1 MYTFPHR
8 RINMFEF
15 LLLIVSIFIFML
27 AVTILMLVKN
37 ENAYKNRDII
47 IEAIYEY
54 NIASNRYGD
63 RIDYADIEPYDDT
76 LYRWWDWG
84 YENILPPD
92 KFEIIK
98 PYIKNNR

>member
-1 MYTFPHR
+1 
-8 RINMFEF
+8 MFGF
-15 LLLIVSIFIFML
+15 LLLIVTVLML
-27 AVTILMLVKN
+27 AFFILMLVKN
-37 ENAYKNRDII
+37 DNALKNRGII

-54 NIASNRYGD
+54 NTIMIASNKRRD
-63 RIDYADIEPYDDT
+63 KIKYADMESYDDT

-84 YENILPPD
+84 YENILPSD

>member
-1 MYTFPHR
+1 
-8 RINMFEF
+8 MFEFEFMF
-15 LLLIVSIFIFML
+15 LLLIVCVFML
-27 AVTILMLVKN
+27 ALLILMAVKS

-47 IEAIYEY
+47 IEAIYKY
-54 NIASNRYGD
+54 RIMMITSNRRRD
-63 RIDYADIEPYDDT
+63 EIDYSDMESYDDT
-76 LYRWWDWG
+76 LYRWLDWG

>member
-1 MYTFPHR
+1 
-8 RINMFEF
+8 MFELIF
-15 LLLIVSIFIFML
+15 LLLIVFVFML
-27 AVTILMLVKN
+27 TLPMLMLVKN
-37 ENAYKNRDII
+37 DNAYKNRNII

-54 NIASNRYGD
+54 RIMMITSNRPID
-63 RIDYADIEPYDDT
+63 KVDYADIEPYEDT

-84 YENILPPD
+84 YENILPSD

>member
-1 MYTFPHR
+1 
-8 RINMFEF
+8 MFGF
-15 LLLIVSIFIFML
+15 LLLIVTVLML
-27 AVTILMLVKN
+27 AFFILMLVKN
-37 ENAYKNRDII
+37 DNALKNRGII

-54 NIASNRYGD
+54 NTIMIASNKRRD
-63 RIDYADIEPYDDT
+63 KIKYADMESYDDT

-98 PYIKNNR
+98 PYIKNNRLKRCKYYK

>member
-1 MYTFPHR
+1 
-8 RINMFEF
+8 MFEFMF
-15 LLLIVSIFIFML
+15 LLLIVFIFML
-27 AVTILMLVKN
+27 PLSILMLVKN
-37 ENAYKNRDII
+37 ENAYKNRSII

-54 NIASNRYGD
+54 NTIMITSNKHRD
-63 RIDYADIEPYDDT
+63 KVDFTDMESYDDT
-76 LYRWWDWG
+76 LYRLLDWG

>member
-1 MYTFPHR
+1 
-8 RINMFEF
+8 MFEFMF
-15 LLLIVSIFIFML
+15 LLLILSILMSAL
-27 AVTILMLVKN
+27 PILMLVKN
-37 ENAYKNRDII
+37 ENAYKNRAII

-54 NIASNRYGD
+54 KTTMIISNKSED
-63 RIDYADIEPYDDT
+63 KINYADMESYDDT

-84 YENILPPD
+84 YENILPSD

>member
-1 MYTFPHR
+1 
-8 RINMFEF
+8 MFEF
-15 LLLIVSIFIFML
+15 LLLIVTVFML
-27 AVTILMLVKN
+27 ALLILMLVKN
-37 ENAYKNRDII
+37 DNAFKNRGII

-54 NIASNRYGD
+54 NTIMITSNKRRD
-63 RIDYADIEPYDDT
+63 KIDYADMESYDDT
-76 LYRWWDWG
+76 LYRWLDWG

>member
-1 MYTFPHR
+1 
-8 RINMFEF
+8 MFEFMF
-15 LLLIVSIFIFML
+15 LLLIVSIFML
-27 AVTILMLVKN
+27 ALPILMLVKN

-54 NIASNRYGD
+54 NIASNRRGD
-63 RIDYADIEPYDDT
+63 RIDSYDNT

-84 YENILPPD
+84 YENILPSD